1 MSVINIDKE
10 SFEKLVSQDTGT
22 VIVDF
27 WAAWCGPCIQFGPI
41 FERVSE
47 KHPDVVFAKV
57 NTDEHQELSQLAGIM
72 SIPTL
77 MIFRDGIGLFNQ
89 AGALPEP
96 AFEDLIAQ
104 VKALDMVKVKQ
115 DVAAMQAER
124 DLEKGDVPAS

>member
-1 MSVINIDKE
+1 
-10 SFEKLVSQDTGT
+10 
-22 VIVDF
+22 
-27 WAAWCGPCIQFGPI
+27 
-41 FERVSE
+41 
-47 KHPDVVFAKV
+47 
-57 NTDEHQELSQLAGIM
+57 M

-124 DLEKGDVPAS
+124 DLETGGAPAS